1 MAEFP
6 ALVDWTRW
14 RSRFVLFTGKGGV
27 GKTTITAAAAVALA
41 DSGERVLVVSTD
53 PASNLEDVFGAQLG
67 VRPSAIP
74 GVAGLSAMNLD
85 PEAAAD
91 AYRSQVLAPLRGRV
105 PDAELRAVEEQ
116 LSGQCTVEVAAFDAF
131 SALVADPQTTSA
143 FDHVLFD
150 TAPTG
155 HTLRLL
161 SLPAAWSEYIE
172 TNPAGASC
180 LGPLAGLEAKRAM
193 YHATVTAL
201 GDATRT
207 TVVLVS
213 RPERSALR
221 EAARGERGARRPRDR
236 QPAPR
241 RQRTP
246 REPAPGDAIA
256 EAFARHQRDAI
267 AGVPAQLMDL
277 PTTTVPLVAADV
289 TGIDTLRA
297 FVAGR
302 AGPVTV
308 TAAGEE
314 PPEIPPLDAFV
325 DDLATVGPGVTMVM
339 GKGGVGKTTIAAAIA
354 RGLASRGLRTHLS
367 TTDPAGRPAD
377 VVGESTAN
385 LTVSRIDPEAAVAH
399 YVEEKLRAAGDLDP
413 AQRALLEED
422 LRSPCTE
429 ELAVFQAFSNL
440 LRLGRDQHVVV
451 DTAPT
456 GHTLLLLDRTGAYH
470 HDVMRSATTIQG
482 RITTPLMRL
491 RDPTFTRVLL
501 VTLAE
506 TTPVHEAAAL
516 QVDLRRSGI
525 EPFGWVINATP
536 CRKRH
541 ARPGTAPA
549 RDARISTPST
559 DQRRTRRALLDRALE
574 HSTVGMSR

>member
-1 MAEFP
+1 MTELP

-41 DSGERVLVVSTD
+41 DSGARVLVVSTD

-67 VRPSAIP
+67 VRPSAVP

-91 AYRSQVLAPLRGRV
+91 AYRSEVLAPLRGRV
-105 PDAELRAVEEQ
+105 PEAELRAVEEQ

-131 SALVADPQTTSA
+131 SGLIADPQTTSA

-180 LGPLAGLEAKRAM
+180 LGPLAGLEAKRSM
-193 YHATVTAL
+193 YDATVAAL
-201 GDATRT
+201 GDAART

-221 EAARGERGARRPRDR
+221 EAARANAELADLGIANQQHVVNGLLASPL
-236 QPAPR
+236 
-241 RQRTP
+241 
-246 REPAPGDAIA
+246 PGDAIA

-267 AGVPAQLMDL
+267 AGASAELMAL
-277 PTTTVPLVAADV
+277 PRTTVPLVAADV

-297 FVAGR
+297 FVAGHV
-302 AGPVTV
+302 GPVAVTV
-308 TAAGEE
+308 AGEE
-314 PPEIPPLDAFV
+314 LPDIPPLDAFV
-325 DDLATVGPGVTMVM
+325 EDLATIGPGVTMVM

-354 RGLASRGLRTHLS
+354 RGLASRGLPTHLS

-385 LTVSRIDPEAAVAH
+385 LTVSRIDPEAAIAH
-399 YVEEKLRAAGDLDP
+399 YVDEKLRAAGDLDP
-413 AQRALLEED
+413 EQRALLEED

-429 ELAVFQAFSNL
+429 ELAVFQAFSNV

-470 HDVMRSATTIQG
+470 HDVMRSATTIHG

-525 EPFGWVINATP
+525 EPFGWVINATLAASGTRDP
-536 CRKRH
+536 VLRQRATLEYRH
-541 ARPGTAPA
+541 LRRVKDELAARCWIVPWS
-549 RDARISTPST
+549 IQLS
-559 DQRRTRRALLDRALE
+559 E
-574 HSTVGMSR
+574 